1 MQPPDDQ
8 SRVIVLGA
16 GIVGICT
23 ALSLL
28 ERGVPVTLIDKG
40 APGQETSMGNAGVV
54 SPWSII
60 PQSLPG
66 TWKSIPKLMFGYG
79 RPLSIHPRVL
89 LKMIPWGVSFLR
101 RGRVDHVRA
110 AAEAM
115 SHLCGP
121 SIDLYQRHLAG
132 TGHEGLITDSM
143 YVHAFRDASRA
154 NLDAIDYAIRSEMG
168 ADLDLVGRDQLAQIE
183 PALSPDFNAAVLI
196 KGQARMRSPG
206 RLGQV
211 LADKAR
217 SMGADVIRSDIKRVS
232 RTNTGLWAVQCDQNT
247 HHAKRI
253 ILCMGAWSPSILSDL
268 GLSVPLMA
276 ERGYH
281 VEFRDPGIEINNS
294 VMDVDAKF
302 VASLMED
309 GVRVA
314 GQAEFGPVDAP
325 PTQRREQQLKD
336 LALRA
341 FPQLRTEDA
350 KVWMGRRPSFPDSL
364 PVLGP
369 VADQPGFFVNF
380 GHSHYGLMMAPQSG
394 EILAR
399 TLCQEPQNIDLSD
412 VSIDRFHSARP

>member
-1 MQPPDDQ
+1 MPQPDNRTP
-8 SRVIVLGA
+8 VIVLGA

-28 ERGVPVTLIDKG
+28 EKGVPVMLIDKG
-40 APGQETSMGNAGVV
+40 EPGQETSMGNAGVV

-79 RPLSIHPRVL
+79 RPLSIHPRSL
-89 LKMIPWGVSFLR
+89 LKMIPWGLSFLR
-101 RGRVDHVRA
+101 GGREENVRA
-110 AAEAM
+110 RAEAM

-143 YVHAFRDASRA
+143 YVHAFRDSSLA
-154 NLDAIDYAIRSEMG
+154 NLQSIDYLIRSEMG
-168 ADLDLVGRDQLAQIE
+168 ADLELVGKDRLVEIE
-183 PALSPDFNAAVLI
+183 PELSPDFGAAVLI

-211 LADKAR
+211 LAQKAR
-217 SMGADVIRSDIKRVS
+217 KMGATHKRTTARRIH
-232 RTNTGLWAVQCDQNT
+232 RTGQSHWEVQCDDETLQ
-247 HHAKRI
+247 AERI
-253 ILCMGAWSPSILSDL
+253 ILCLGAWSPGLLTGL
-268 GLSVPLMA
+268 GVSVPLMA

-302 VASLMED
+302 VASSMEN

-314 GQAEFGPVDAP
+314 GQAEFAPVDAP
-325 PTQRREQQLKD
+325 PTKRRKQQLID
-336 LALRA
+336 VAASA
-341 FPQLRTEDA
+341 FPNLRTDETSF
-350 KVWMGRRPSFPDSL
+350 WMGRRPSFPDSL
-364 PVLGP
+364 PALGP
-369 VADQPGFFVNF
+369 VTDQPGLFVNF
-380 GHSHYGLMMAPQSG
+380 GHSHYGLMMAPKSG
-394 EILAR
+394 DILAR
-399 TLCQEPQNIDLSD
+399 TVCNEPQNISLGAYAL
-412 VSIDRFHSARP
+412 DRF